1 MKECVASSV
10 RYIARRDRNLVIEV
24 QHTFRSPLLTV
35 RLHGDMG
42 VEVVQCAISL
52 LTAIPSTLVHALNFF
67 VTSARAL
74 VLLGAGNGNKGVN
87 LRQMMLLV
95 N

>member
-1 MKECVASSV
+1 M
-10 RYIARRDRNLVIEV
+10 
-24 QHTFRSPLLTV
+24 

-52 LTAIPSTLVHALNFF
+52 LTAIPSTLIHTLDFF
-67 VTSARAL
+67 VSSTRAL
-74 VLLGAGNGNKGVN
+74 VLLGTGNGNEGVD
-87 LRQMMLLV
+87 LRQMMLSV